1 MIKLIANM
9 AFGLAGCIHLV
20 LAPQHY
26 AHAPAHGIFFILAG
40 IAEVIWA
47 AMFWKR
53 PSATTYYIGLILAG
67 GLLILWVLTR
77 FLIPPFEH
85 EPGPID
91 AGGLLTKMSESAGM
105 ILLFILARQ
114 GQIAGFVRRNT
125 ARMVGIAIGLA
136 VISGIGAYQVG
147 MAAEPLFPGLGG
159 GAENG
164 YEESMPGMSTGH
176 NLPSGGSNTA
186 DVGDT
191 PVVSGDLRI
200 EGAWA
205 RPSTP
210 GIPSAVYLI
219 IINGGQKPDRL
230 TGVQTD
236 IATAEIHQSQLD
248 GNVVKMVPVPEGIEI
263 SAGGRVEI
271 RPGGYHIMLV
281 GLKRELKPGDE
292 VEITLSFE
300 KSPSVTVKVTV
311 QGQ

>member
-1 MIKLIANM
+1 MIKRVSIMTFA
-9 AFGLAGCIHLV
+9 LAGCIHLV

-26 AHAPAHGIFFILAG
+26 AHAPAHGIFFIFAG

-53 PSATTYYIGLILAG
+53 YSAKTYYIGLILAG

-77 FLIPPFEH
+77 FLTPPFEH

-91 AGGLLTKMSESAGM
+91 AKGLITKLSELAG
-105 ILLFILARQ
+105 IISLFILARR
-114 GQIAGFVRRNT
+114 GQIAGLARQNT
-125 ARMVGIAIGLA
+125 AQIICIAIGLA

-147 MAAEPLFPGLGG
+147 KAAEPLFPGLSG

-164 YEESMPGMSTGH
+164 GEESMPGMSTDH
-176 NLPSGGSNTA
+176 NVLNEGSTTGVGG
-186 DVGDT
+186 T
-191 PVVSGDLRI
+191 PVVSDDLRI
-200 EGAWA
+200 ESAWA

-219 IINGGQKPDRL
+219 IVNGGQKPDRL

-236 IATAEIHQSQLD
+236 IATAEIHRSQLNGD
-248 GNVVKMVPVPEGIEI
+248 VVKMVPVPEGIEI
-263 SAGGRVEI
+263 PAYGKIEI
-271 RPGGYHIMLV
+271 QPGGYHIMLV
-281 GLKRELKPGDE
+281 GLKRDLKPGDE
-292 VEITLSFE
+292 FEITLAFE
-300 KSPSVTVKVTV
+300 KSAPVTVKVTV